1 MIGIEIQTLELE
13 EYLSTVQMQVY
24 TMRNTLMTIAD
35 MVELDTEP
43 LVPYDYNKPWGQPHL
58 QTSFKAVPI
67 SDNEGWIEV
76 ELGYS
81 AIDPR
86 DGFDYAEYTHT
97 GIDYR
102 TGNLI
107 KWQKATAQREYLIKG
122 IVRTEGEA
130 MKLIEGDYLS
140 LFRGAIR

>member
-1 MIGIEIQTLELE
+1 MIGITVITEELE
-13 EYLSTVQMQVY
+13 QYLSEMEIRVR
-24 TMRNTLMTIAD
+24 TMTNTLMTIAD
-35 MVELDTEP
+35 MIELNTEP
-43 LVPYDYNKPWGQPHL
+43 LVPYDYNKPWGRPHL

-67 SDNEGWIEV
+67 SDNEGWVEV

-86 DGFDYAEYTHT
+86 DSFDYAEYTHT

-102 TGNLI
+102 TGNEI
-107 KWQKATAQREYLIKG
+107 NWQKSTAQREYLIKG
-122 IVRTEGEA
+122 IVRSESEA

-140 LFRGAIR
+140 LFKGVKR